1 MNKLVL
7 EYKIKVEDVDKK
19 FVQILKNKLNL
30 STRLLIKLKNK
41 TAIIFKEKALY
52 VNNVITK
59 EDVDYIVYVNLYE
72 VDLEEKE
79 KIDEI
84 LENVIDDK
92 IDILY
97 EDIGYICVNKKSN
110 VAIHPCSNHRNNT
123 MLERVQKYM
132 YSKGYKNKIHVVNR
146 LDRETSGVC
155 IFAKHAYYQEIA
167 NITDKRYIAV
177 VDGILK
183 KNGVI
188 EKNIAR
194 KEGSIMERCIDP
206 NGEYAK
212 TEYKVLEKNIEKNY
226 TIVDV
231 KLYTGRTH
239 QIRVHFQSIGH
250 SLLGDGLYNL
260 KEDYNKY
267 INRVALHSR
276 KIVFNG
282 IDVNANLPEDMKKLM
297 KEG

>member
-1 MNKLVL
+1 MNNL
-7 EYKIKVEDVDKK
+7 EYEIKKEDVDKK
-19 FVQILKNKLNL
+19 FVQILKNKLKI
-30 STRLLIKLKNK
+30 STRLLIKLKK
-41 TAIIFKEKALY
+41 ERAIIFKDKPLY
-52 VNNVITK
+52 VNNLILE
-59 EDVDYIVYVNLYE
+59 EDINNKIYVKLDK
-72 VDLEEKE
+72 VDLEEKS

-84 LENVIDDK
+84 LLNVKEEK

-97 EDIGYICVNKKSN
+97 EDIGYICVNKESN

-123 MLERVQKYM
+123 VLERVQKYM
-132 YSKGYKNKIHVVNR
+132 YGKGYKNKIHVVNR

-167 NITDKRYIAV
+167 DITDKRYIAV
-177 VDGILK
+177 VDGILNK
-183 KNGVI
+183 EGII

-212 TEYKVLEKNIEKNY
+212 TIYNVLDKNLDKNY
-226 TIVDV
+226 TVVDI

-250 SLLGDGLYNL
+250 SLLGDGLYNQS
-260 KEDYNKY
+260 KEYNKY

-282 IDVNANLPEDMKKLM
+282 IQVNAKLPEDMQKLV

>member
-1 MNKLVL
+1 MNKQII
-7 EYKIKVEDVDKK
+7 EYIIEKEDVDKK
-19 FVQILKNKLNL
+19 FLQILKNKLNL
-30 STRLLIKLKNK
+30 SARLLIKLKK
-41 TAIIFKEKALY
+41 ERAIIFKSKPLY
-52 VNNVITK
+52 VNEIITK
-59 EDVDYIVYVNLYE
+59 EDINFKIIVELFK

-79 KIDEI
+79 KIEEI
-84 LENVIDDK
+84 LLNVKEDNIN
-92 IDILY
+92 ILY
-97 EDIGYICVNKKSN
+97 EDIGYICVNKESN
-110 VAIHPCSNHRNNT
+110 VAIHPCCNHRNNT

-167 NITDKRYIAV
+167 DIKDKRYIAI
-177 VDGILK
+177 VDGIIDK
-183 KNGVI
+183 DGVI

-206 NGEYAK
+206 SGEYAK
-212 TEYKVLEKNIEKNY
+212 TEYKVIEKNIEKNY
-226 TIVDV
+226 TVVDI

-276 KIVFNG
+276 KVIFNG
-282 IDVNANLPEDMKKLM
+282 IDVDAGLPKDMKKLM